1 MQLILCKAQ
10 PWCLCVY
17 AQLHF
22 YLAAWD
28 PQVKNFTVL
37 SLPGAVT
44 IGRLTF
50 PLGTVMRNLTF
61 FKYIEN
67 CPISQEI
74 AKVGLK
80 EFHFTKLALKIAKDF
95 YDFAKIGKSKSGNTG
110 LRLISYSFG
119 YESKI
124 CHLFFVLVQNSLFVI
139 ELRKIDWRKCLK
151 ISIKTPVVGLAKDSP
166 CQFDLRVLSTRN
178 IFSLF
183 KLSWLTLR

>member
-80 EFHFTKLALKIAKDF
+80 EFHFTKLTLKIAKDF

-110 LRLISYSFG
+110 LRLIFYSFG

-151 ISIKTPVVGLAKDSP
+151 ISIKTPVVGLAKDNP